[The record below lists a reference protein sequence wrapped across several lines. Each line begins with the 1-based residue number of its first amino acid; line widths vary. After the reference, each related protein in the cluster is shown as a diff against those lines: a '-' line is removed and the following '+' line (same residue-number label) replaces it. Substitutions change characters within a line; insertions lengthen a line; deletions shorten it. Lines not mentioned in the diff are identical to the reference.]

1 MHNGLSIYRT
11 KYCKITFLALPRL
24 SYILCNRPAVGKTT
38 LLRQKSQQPLI
49 LTELQQNWQKLI
61 NICCSFNKI
70 SMNRKKTVL
79 QEKFDPTINFDF
91 FYLITWYSLM
101 VWAWNL
107 VCGPF
112 KGFEQGR
119 KILTLLT
126 FGCPTD
132 NWLIIVLWRRLRNN
146 AWVLM
151 IISDLFYVNDVTD
164 QL

>member
-1 MHNGLSIYRT
+1 MHNGLSIYQT

-91 FYLITWYSLM
+91 FLPN
-101 VWAWNL
+101 NL
-107 VCGPF
+107 VFPHGMSVKF
-112 KGFEQGR
+112 G
-119 KILTLLT
+119 LWT
-126 FGCPTD
+126 FQ
-132 NWLIIVLWRRLRNN
+132 RL
-146 AWVLM
+146 
-151 IISDLFYVNDVTD
+151 
-164 QL
+164 